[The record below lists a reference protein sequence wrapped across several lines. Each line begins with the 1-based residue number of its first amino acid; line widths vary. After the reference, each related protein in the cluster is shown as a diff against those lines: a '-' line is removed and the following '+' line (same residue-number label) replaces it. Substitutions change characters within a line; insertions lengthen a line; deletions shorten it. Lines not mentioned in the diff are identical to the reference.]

1 MKKQILYIIICCTSV
16 VETGIARTLSL
27 KEAIHIAS
35 EHSFDAYLAKFRY
48 EASYWTY
55 KSFLAEL
62 KPSANLYGDFLN
74 FKHSKVEARNYEDG
88 RINYVDD
95 NSMSNS
101 LSISIDQQ
109 VSALGGKLSIQSY
122 LYRLDQY
129 NYDLL
134 TFNSQ
139 PLKISYSQPLI
150 SYNELKWK
158 KKIYPKQYE
167 KAKREYLE
175 SIESIALTTSELFF
189 NAITSQSQYKQCKNK
204 NKDLNTLYEI
214 SKKRFALGTLT
225 KSELLQLE
233 LSLLNSQIDMVSAKA
248 KQDEVIF
255 ELFSYLHINNYEDI
269 ELLIP
274 REVPNII
281 INIDLAQQMAL
292 NNSSHQYEQDLSL
305 LTAQQSLAQAKSA
318 KGIQMQVSGEMG
330 FLRTTNEIQSAY
342 NKLQDNEIVGLKL
355 SLPIFDWGVQKGKVK
370 VAKSNLELVKTQ
382 IEQNR
387 EAYLQQI
394 KQLVVMLNMQN
405 ELYQTSKRV
414 EEISL
419 ERYDITKKKF
429 ESGTVSVTDLNT
441 AIQDQ
446 ESARIRNINQLKNY
460 WIYYLSLRKATLYD
474 WIGNHM
480 IDVGF
485 DFQK

>member
-1 MKKQILYIIICCTSV
+1 
-16 VETGIARTLSL
+16 
-27 KEAIHIAS
+27 
-35 EHSFDAYLAKFRY
+35 
-48 EASYWTY
+48 
-55 KSFLAEL
+55 
-62 KPSANLYGDFLN
+62 
-74 FKHSKVEARNYEDG
+74 
-88 RINYVDD
+88 
-95 NSMSNS
+95 
-101 LSISIDQQ
+101 
-109 VSALGGKLSIQSY
+109 
-122 LYRLDQY
+122 
-129 NYDLL
+129 
-134 TFNSQ
+134 
-139 PLKISYSQPLI
+139 
-150 SYNELKWK
+150 
-158 KKIYPKQYE
+158 
-167 KAKREYLE
+167 
-175 SIESIALTTSELFF
+175 
-189 NAITSQSQYKQCKNK
+189 
-204 NKDLNTLYEI
+204 
-214 SKKRFALGTLT
+214 
-225 KSELLQLE
+225 
-233 LSLLNSQIDMVSAKA
+233 
-248 KQDEVIF
+248 
-255 ELFSYLHINNYEDI
+255 
-269 ELLIP
+269 
-274 REVPNII
+274 
-281 INIDLAQQMAL
+281 MAL

-355 SLPIFDWGVQKGKVK
+355 SLPIFDWGVQKGNVK